1 MYTRQIYEFLPQK
14 GVTGEP
20 YTDSILL
27 IRQSIKKILALN
39 FFSQIITVI
48 VDRCENAR
56 LVQLGEELVEDE
68 SNCKITG
75 KIRGTN
81 Q

>member
-1 MYTRQIYEFLPQK
+1 MYTPQIFEFLPQK
-14 GVTGEP
+14 GVTGAP
-20 YTDSILL
+20 YTESLLL
-27 IRQSIKKILALN
+27 IRWSIRKIFALN
-39 FFSQIITVI
+39 FFLQIITVI

-81 Q
+81 

>member
-1 MYTRQIYEFLPQK
+1 MEHQENFRSQLFL
-14 GVTGEP
+14 
-20 YTDSILL
+20 
-27 IRQSIKKILALN
+27 
-39 FFSQIITVI
+39 QIITVI

-81 Q
+81 